1 MKLKGWCHGNHKS
14 EHCFFQ
20 TFLVTFKYAVIYRHK
35 SRIAQ
40 LLYIVFL
47 NIPAS
52 KLAQTFFCQAG
63 YHRVKM
69 FAHVLPY
76 WYIGIER
83 LNIILA
89 AGSFS
94 LYVVT
99 NTCCCFFMKPRFR
112 PRLQHR
118 VR

>member
-69 FAHVLPY
+69 FAHVL
-76 WYIGIER
+76 
-83 LNIILA
+83 A

-112 PRLQHR
+112 PCLQRR